1 MIQVL
6 SGLCCLI
13 AAAVWGFAFVVVKD
27 SLAYISPL
35 YMVAFRFSIAA
46 VVMMIVFFQRLK
58 RINKAYLLK
67 AGLVGVFLFLGY
79 LTQTVGCNFTTPG
92 KNAFFTTVYVVIIP
106 FLCWA
111 VMKKRPK
118 WFVFAAVFIQIAGIG
133 FLSLGEDIRDGI
145 RLNDGDVLT
154 LACGVFFALQMFWQ
168 GAFSKTGEETDPFL
182 YALIE
187 FAVAAL
193 LGWLCAPFY
202 DMKNSAFTLQIQP
215 FPVELMQ
222 NTRCIVSVLYLGLG
236 STALAFAMQNIGLKY
251 LNPSLATILLSF
263 ESVFGMLFS
272 ILIPINGIRETLS
285 PWGAVGCVLIF
296 IAVLLAQ
303 KTS

>member
-46 VVMMIVFFQRLK
+46 VVMMIVFFRRLK

-145 RLNDGDVLT
+145 RLNAGDVLT

-168 GAFSKTGEETDPFL
+168 GAFS
-182 YALIE
+182 
-187 FAVAAL
+187 
-193 LGWLCAPFY
+193 
-202 DMKNSAFTLQIQP
+202 
-215 FPVELMQ
+215 
-222 NTRCIVSVLYLGLG
+222 
-236 STALAFAMQNIGLKY
+236 
-251 LNPSLATILLSF
+251 
-263 ESVFGMLFS
+263 
-272 ILIPINGIRETLS
+272 
-285 PWGAVGCVLIF
+285 
-296 IAVLLAQ
+296 
-303 KTS
+303 

>member
-46 VVMMIVFFQRLK
+46 VVMMIVFFRRLK

-111 VMKKRPK
+111 VVKNLPE
-118 WFVFAAVFIQIAGIG
+118 WVVFGAVFCQ
-133 FLSLGEDIRDGI
+133 
-145 RLNDGDVLT
+145 
-154 LACGVFFALQMFWQ
+154 
-168 GAFSKTGEETDPFL
+168 
-182 YALIE
+182 
-187 FAVAAL
+187 
-193 LGWLCAPFY
+193 
-202 DMKNSAFTLQIQP
+202 
-215 FPVELMQ
+215 
-222 NTRCIVSVLYLGLG
+222 VS
-236 STALAFAMQNIGLKY
+236 
-251 LNPSLATILLSF
+251 
-263 ESVFGMLFS
+263 
-272 ILIPINGIRETLS
+272 
-285 PWGAVGCVLIF
+285 
-296 IAVLLAQ
+296 
-303 KTS
+303 